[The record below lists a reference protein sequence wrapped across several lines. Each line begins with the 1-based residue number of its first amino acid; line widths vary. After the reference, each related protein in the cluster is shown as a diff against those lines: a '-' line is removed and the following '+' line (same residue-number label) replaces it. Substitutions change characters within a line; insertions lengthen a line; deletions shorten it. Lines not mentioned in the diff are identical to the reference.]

1 MKKPHPT
8 GVPTNKMQ
16 ITIDDSELTKNLE
29 GGEAMGMKL
38 HKKIK
43 KNKSEKKKKKKKE
56 SGSSSD
62 EDKTI

>member
-1 MKKPHPT
+1 MT
-8 GVPTNKMQ
+8 

-43 KNKSEKKKKKKKE
+43 KNKSDKKKKKKKDND
-56 SGSSSD
+56 SSSD